1 MLFKVVIATGIRP
14 ACQEVPAVLPPSP
27 STATYAGIPRTLLW
41 GYVGVLLFMIGDGV
55 ETSYLP
61 TYFKTDLGFAE
72 ASVGI
77 VFTLYGITAAVGA
90 FLAGGLS
97 DLWGPRKVMMAGAGC
112 WVVCHALMLTVA
124 IPADSYPLI
133 LLSYGMR
140 GFGYPLFAYGFM
152 VWIMEGAPERQLGK
166 ALGWFWFCFTMG
178 YPVLGSAL
186 VSLLKPAIGFYN
198 TLWIS
203 LAMIVAGA
211 LVVLVLLRERSG
223 FQGLSKGSER
233 NSLTRTLTGCFT
245 VMFARPRVGMGALVR
260 LINTT
265 SQFGVWVFMPL
276 YLVDRVGFSAQ
287 EWAALLIVMM
297 VSNLACVVL
306 FGALGDKWS
315 RRKTVAWLGG
325 VVSAVAC
332 VALYYVPATAGHDY
346 LLVAVAAGALGVGMA
361 GYVPL
366 PPLMT
371 AQAPERKGQVMSAYT
386 LGAGASMAFGPLI
399 GTVFI
404 GPLGIQGV
412 MWIYAALHLL
422 STVLVL
428 FMKAPTGMRAGMC
441 EGAGAEAQAGMA
453 TEAGRSVRTAPAAA
467 AMSDARS

>member
-1 MLFKVVIATGIRP
+1 MLRTS
-14 ACQEVPAVLPPSP
+14 QERDSSLPRPAVL
-27 STATYAGIPRTLLW
+27 GMPRALIW
-41 GYVGVLLFMIGDGV
+41 GYIGVLLFMIGDGV

-77 VFTLYGITAAVGA
+77 IFTVYGITAAVGA

-97 DLWGPRKVMMAGAGC
+97 DLWGPRRVMMAGAAC
-112 WVVCHALMLTVA
+112 WVVCHALMLAVA
-124 IPADSYPLI
+124 VPAQSYSLI
-133 LLSYGMR
+133 LFTYGLR

-152 VWIMEGAPERQLGK
+152 VWIMAGAPERQLGK

-178 YPVLGSAL
+178 YPVIGSAM
-186 VSLLKPAIGFYN
+186 VSFLKPTIGFYR
-198 TLWIS
+198 TLWVS
-203 LAMIVAGA
+203 LAMIAAGT
-211 LVVLVLLRERSG
+211 LVVLFLLRERTG
-223 FQGLSKGSER
+223 FQGLAKGREHV
-233 NSLTRTLTGCFT
+233 SLPRTFMGCFT
-245 VMFARPRVGMGALVR
+245 VMFAKPRVGMGAVVR

-265 SQFGVWVFMPL
+265 SQFGVWVFIPL
-276 YLVDRVGFSAQ
+276 FLIDQVGFSAQ
-287 EWAALLIVMM
+287 EWASLLIVMM
-297 VSNLACVVL
+297 VSNLACVVT

-325 VVSAVAC
+325 VVSAIAC
-332 VALYYVPATAGHDY
+332 LALYYVPEAAGHDF
-346 LLVAVAAGALGVGMA
+346 LFVAIAAGALGVGMA

-371 AQAPERKGQVMSAYT
+371 SQDPERKGQIMSAYT

-404 GPLGIQGV
+404 GTIGIGGV

-428 FMKAPTGMRAGMC
+428 CMKTPETPAAPADPEPDTKSG
-441 EGAGAEAQAGMA
+441 AQAV
-453 TEAGRSVRTAPAAA
+453 VRQVERQAV
-467 AMSDARS
+467 

>member
-1 MLFKVVIATGIRP
+1 MLRTP
-14 ACQEVPAVLPPSP
+14 QERDPSLPRPAVL
-27 STATYAGIPRTLLW
+27 GIPRALIW

-61 TYFKTDLGFAE
+61 AYFKTDLGFGE

-77 VFTLYGITAAVGA
+77 VFTVYGVTAAVGS

-97 DLWGPRKVMMAGAGC
+97 DLWGPRRVMMAGAVC
-112 WVVCHALMLTVA
+112 WVVCHALMLAVA
-124 IPADSYPLI
+124 VPTHSYSLI
-133 LLSYGMR
+133 LLTYGLR

-152 VWIMEGAPERQLGK
+152 VWIMAGAPERQLGK

-186 VSLLKPAIGFYN
+186 VSLLKPSIGFYR
-198 TLWIS
+198 TLWVS

-211 LVVLVLLRERSG
+211 LVVPFLLRERSG
-223 FQGLSKGSER
+223 FQGLSNGSER
-233 NSLTRTLTGCFT
+233 AGLSRTFMGCFT
-245 VMFARPRVGMGALVR
+245 VMFARPRVGMGAVVR

-265 SQFGVWVFMPL
+265 SQFGVWVFIPL
-276 YLVDRVGFSAQ
+276 YLVDQVGFSAQ
-287 EWAALLIVMM
+287 EWASLLIVMM

-306 FGALGDKWS
+306 FGALGDRWS

-325 VVSAVAC
+325 AVSAVAC
-332 VALYYVPATAGHDY
+332 LALYYVPEAAGHDY
-346 LLVAVAAGALGVGMA
+346 LFVAIAAGALGVGMA

-371 AQAPERKGQVMSAYT
+371 SQDPERKGQIMSAYT

-399 GTVFI
+399 GTLFI
-404 GPLGIQGV
+404 GSIGIGGV

-428 FMKAPTGMRAGMC
+428 CMKTPAPC
-441 EGAGAEAQAGMA
+441 AESAASAVVHQAERQPA
-453 TEAGRSVRTAPAAA
+453 LTAP
-467 AMSDARS
+467 SKEL

>member
-1 MLFKVVIATGIRP
+1 MLSTSPERAAPPPR
-14 ACQEVPAVLPPSP
+14 PAVL
-27 STATYAGIPRTLLW
+27 GIPRALVW

-61 TYFKTDLGFAE
+61 TYLKTDLGFAE

-77 VFTLYGITAAVGA
+77 VFTAYGVTAAVGA

-97 DLWGPRKVMMAGAGC
+97 DLWGPRRVMMAGAAC
-112 WVVCHALMLTVA
+112 WAVCHALLLAVA
-124 IPADSYPLI
+124 VPAHSYPLI
-133 LLSYGMR
+133 LLCYGLR

-152 VWIMEGAPERQLGK
+152 VWIMAGAPERQLGK

-186 VSLLKPAIGFYN
+186 VSWLKPTIGFYR

-203 LAMIVAGA
+203 LAMIVAGT
-211 LVVLVLLRERSG
+211 LVVLVLLRERTG
-223 FQGLSKGSER
+223 FQGLSRDSER
-233 NSLTRTLTGCFT
+233 VGLPRTVLGCFT
-245 VMFARPRVGMGALVR
+245 VMFAEPRVGMGAVVR

-265 SQFGVWVFMPL
+265 SQFGVWVFTPL
-276 YLVDRVGFSAQ
+276 FLVDRIGFSAQ
-287 EWAALLIVMM
+287 EWASLLIVMM

-306 FGALGDKWS
+306 FGALGDRWS
-315 RRKTVAWLGG
+315 RRGTVAWLGG
-325 VVSAVAC
+325 VVSALAC
-332 VALYYVPATAGHDY
+332 LALYYVPEVAGHDY
-346 LLVAVAAGALGVGMA
+346 PLVAIAAGALGVGMA

-371 AQAPERKGQVMSAYT
+371 AQAPERKGQIMSAYT

-404 GPLGIQGV
+404 GPLGIGGV
-412 MWIYAALHLL
+412 MGIYAALHLL

-428 FMKAPTGMRAGMC
+428 RMKTP
-441 EGAGAEAQAGMA
+441 EPP
-453 TEAGRSVRTAPAAA
+453 AGRGAATVVHPAERPTAALTAA
-467 AMSDARS
+467 SREL